1 MPSFMRPLLGFTLLS
16 VAMTSG
22 CDEWKA
28 ALEDALAAQD
38 GAGKGG
44 GTVTG
49 AGGAGTSLTCD
60 AVSKADGTVCKRC
73 VDASGVV
80 VREDCPPSSGT
91 GSGGSGGSG
100 PATGGSTG
108 VSCVKI
114 DGGGGPTSCK
124 DAATWKKYGADAC
137 AQQNLV
143 LNDIAYGA
151 ACGANFQ
158 NATYVCCG
166 GATGSGTGAGGASG
180 GGAISCDAYTNAA
193 GASCKRCVDATGV
206 VLSDECP
213 PPPPPTTCT
222 KVSDGGPSSC
232 KDAATWKQYGAA
244 RCEQLGLSLSDL
256 VYGTPCGSNF
266 QDVTYV
272 CCGTVAPTCSLKI
285 DALGNS
291 CNTCWDAAGVVVES
305 VCKSSG
311 VTCQESPGAD
321 GATCKTCTYPDG
333 RIYSAECSGGSP
345 TSTEICDVRKNAD
358 GTTCKVCYEPDG
370 STISSCP

>member
-1 MPSFMRPLLGFTLLS
+1 
-16 VAMTSG
+16 
-22 CDEWKA
+22 
-28 ALEDALAAQD
+28 
-38 GAGKGG
+38 
-44 GTVTG
+44 
-49 AGGAGTSLTCD
+49 
-60 AVSKADGTVCKRC
+60 
-73 VDASGVV
+73 
-80 VREDCPPSSGT
+80 
-91 GSGGSGGSG
+91 
-100 PATGGSTG
+100 
-108 VSCVKI
+108 
-114 DGGGGPTSCK
+114 
-124 DAATWKKYGADAC
+124 
-137 AQQNLV
+137 
-143 LNDIAYGA
+143 
-151 ACGANFQ
+151 
-158 NATYVCCG
+158 
-166 GATGSGTGAGGASG
+166 
-180 GGAISCDAYTNAA
+180 
-193 GASCKRCVDATGV
+193 

>member
-158 NATYVCCG
+158 NATY
-166 GATGSGTGAGGASG
+166 ASC

-244 RCEQLGLSLSDL
+244 RCEQLGLSLSD
-256 VYGTPCGSNF
+256 
-266 QDVTYV
+266 
-272 CCGTVAPTCSLKI
+272 
-285 DALGNS
+285 
-291 CNTCWDAAGVVVES
+291 
-305 VCKSSG
+305 
-311 VTCQESPGAD
+311 
-321 GATCKTCTYPDG
+321 
-333 RIYSAECSGGSP
+333 
-345 TSTEICDVRKNAD
+345 
-358 GTTCKVCYEPDG
+358 
-370 STISSCP
+370 